1 MKIHLSMDK
10 VYDGN
15 AVSNPTF
22 NKTGSTNEVMFT
34 WYQKTKVRGWQE
46 LKGAPTSVGRYKVV
60 ASVAEDGN
68 YKAAT
73 AEKEFFISIADNEW
87 TKKLS
92 IKDWTYG
99 ETASAPSAVA
109 KFGKVV
115 CIYSDSEDGTYTENK
130 PVNAG
135 TYYVKATVEGTEN
148 YKGLV
153 SEPVKFE
160 IRKANPEYT
169 GETEFTA
176 TYEDKLSSIELPD
189 GLRWK
194 DGSLSVG
201 DAGTHEFE
209 AVYNPD
215 SKNYNDLAVKVK
227 VHVKK
232 ANSSIKFKDDV
243 AFDKV
248 YDNNAVVV
256 TEEQIERTGSTG
268 KVSFKFEKKVNNE
281 WKKVE
286 TATEAGIYQVI
297 ATLAGDNNYTDATSK
312 PLEFTISKANP
323 EYIGET
329 EFTATYEDKL
339 SSIELPDGLR
349 WKDGSL
355 SVGDAGT
362 HEFEAIYNP
371 DSKNY
376 NDLAVK
382 VKVNVEKANSAVTI
396 TTQSLDKVYDGNAV
410 SEPEYTTSG
419 SDGKVTITWQEK
431 STTVKAEWKDL
442 DTAPS
447 AVGNYRVVVTVA
459 GNDNYNSANATLEF
473 VISETENI
481 WTEVPSITGWTYGD
495 KANTP
500 TAKAQFGDVTF
511 TYSDKKNGTYTN
523 EVPKNAGTYY
533 VKASVAGTENYTG
546 LEKILEFTIS
556 KANPEYKGATEFK
569 ATYKDQLSSI
579 ELPDGLR
586 WKDGSLSV
594 GDAGTHEFEAVYNPD
609 SKNYNDLAVKVKV
622 YVEKGILE
630 DVDVPQLEFVV
641 FGTTLKDVKLPKGYA
656 WEDDSLSLDKVGK
669 QTFNVI
675 YTPEDS
681 NYEVV
686 SLKVEVEVIP
696 VSAEDN
702 ENIEVP
708 AIDEH
713 TDIDNIVIKDG
724 DKVLEQ
730 GKDYDITVVEKD
742 GKVTVTIAF
751 KGNYTGTIEQTYTK
765 TPETTIK
772 PDSDN
777 KKPEKPNK
785 DDAGVETGNH
795 VPVGLWSF
803 ITMLSLGAI
812 AFVLR
817 KKYSRR

>member
-160 IRKANPEYT
+160 IRKANPEYI

-297 ATLAGDNNYTDATSK
+297 ATLAGDNNYTDATSN

-323 EYIGET
+323 EYTGET

-382 VKVNVEKANSAVTI
+382 VKVNVEKAN
-396 TTQSLDKVYDGNAV
+396 
-410 SEPEYTTSG
+410 
-419 SDGKVTITWQEK
+419 
-431 STTVKAEWKDL
+431 
-442 DTAPS
+442 S

-751 KGNYTGTIEQTYTK
+751 KGNYAGTIEQTYTK